1 MTTRPKVRPA
11 DPDRTHLVRALID
24 AAAVSDG
31 HAAVD
36 DADLGF
42 SLAPLMRREL
52 ANAVAAACR
61 AETLTVRI
69 GGPVPADP
77 EVLGADSI
85 RSILRID
92 PLPSF
97 GAPPTGYSCRAA
109 GSLDPERF
117 TDLFVRVFAPQDL
130 GLTGSG
136 ALRATAQ
143 KLYRGVNVRGRS
155 DYCGRVVLS
164 GERPI
169 GIFFLA
175 GDGPARE
182 IGFLGAVPALRRRF
196 ALRGALAA
204 GANWLRERNIAALY
218 AEVEL
223 QNSASLAMA
232 ARLGA
237 KQVGLSAIYHC

>member
-1 MTTRPKVRPA
+1 MTTRLTARPA
-11 DPDRTHLVRALID
+11 DPDRMHLVRALVD
-24 AAAVSDG
+24 AAEVNEG

-36 DADLGF
+36 DADLGI

-52 ANAVAAACR
+52 AIAVAGACR
-61 AETLTVRI
+61 AATLTVRI
-69 GGPVPADP
+69 GGPEPADP
-77 EVLGADSI
+77 EVLGADSV
-85 RSILRID
+85 RGILRID

-97 GAPPTGYSCRAA
+97 GAPPAGYSCRAA

-130 GLTGSG
+130 GLTESG
-136 ALRATAQ
+136 ALRATARR
-143 KLYRGVNVRGRS
+143 LYRGASVQGRS

-175 GDGPARE
+175 GEGPVRE
-182 IGFLGAVPALRRRF
+182 IGFLGAVPGLRRRF

-204 GANWLRERNIAALY
+204 GATWLRERNIETLY
-218 AEVEL
+218 AEIEL

-237 KQVGLSAIYHC
+237 RRVGLSAIYHR